1 MLSDVKKRRN
11 YDATGEADFA
21 DFDIDEFLDSG
32 ALGDFFQEMMA
43 ESGFAKEMIG
53 DFGGDMDSLQAKKH
67 SSLTYGRNGV
77 ATYGRKGCWDSFLV
91 LPSLKL
97 AAINSTLQ

>member
-1 MLSDVKKRRN
+1 MRGAQAISEAYAVLSDVKKRRN

-43 ESGFAKEMIG
+43 ERLRQAPYLFISAGFHIVIALLVIALMPPEKKKEQ
-53 DFGGDMDSLQAKKH
+53 S
-67 SSLTYGRNGV
+67 
-77 ATYGRKGCWDSFLV
+77 
-91 LPSLKL
+91 
-97 AAINSTLQ
+97 